1 MEQTT
6 QVAAYNTE
14 LEADLAVARLADA
27 GIDSLISADNL
38 GGTFPMMQMITGG
51 FKVQVR
57 TGDEDRAR
65 EVLSVEYQPIESPDL
80 GDPSSREQTPEAESS
95 DRGARVRLAIYVVLT
110 IAAAVA
116 VIWSTTQGTL

>member
-57 TGDEDRAR
+57 TRDEDRAR
-65 EVLSVEYQPIESPDL
+65 EVLAVEYEPIESSNQASL
-80 GDPSSREQTPEAESS
+80 SSQEQTPAANPPS
-95 DRGARVRLAIYVVLT
+95 RGARVRLAIYVVLT
-110 IAAAVA
+110 IAAAIA

>member
-57 TGDEDRAR
+57 TKDEDLAR
-65 EVLSVEYQPIESPDL
+65 EVLAVEWEPIESANQASL
-80 GDPSSREQTPEAESS
+80 SSQEQTAANPSS
-95 DRGARVRLAIYVVLT
+95 RGARVRLAVYVVLT
-110 IAAAVA
+110 IAAAIA

>member
-57 TGDEDRAR
+57 TEDEDRAR
-65 EVLSVEYQPIESPDL
+65 EVLSVEYEPIESPNRTSR
-80 GDPSSREQTPEAESS
+80 SSRGQKPDAEPTS
-95 DRGARVRLAIYVVLT
+95 RGARVRLAIYVVLT
-110 IAAAVA
+110 IAAAIA

>member
-14 LEADLAVARLADA
+14 LEADLAVARLAEA

-65 EVLSVEYQPIESPDL
+65 EVLAVEYEPIESPDHRNRSPQQRTP
-80 GDPSSREQTPEAESS
+80 DSEPSS
-95 DRGARVRLAIYVVLT
+95 RGARVRLAIYVVLT